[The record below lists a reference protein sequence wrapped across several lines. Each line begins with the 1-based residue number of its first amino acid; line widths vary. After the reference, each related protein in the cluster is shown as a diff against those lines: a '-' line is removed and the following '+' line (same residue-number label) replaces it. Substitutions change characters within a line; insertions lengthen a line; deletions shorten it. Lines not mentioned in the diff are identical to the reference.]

1 MQISV
6 ENTGQL
12 ERKLTVSVPAA
23 SLDDAVRSRLQQLSR
38 EVRLKGFRPGKVPM
52 AVVEKR
58 FGAQVR
64 EEAMGELVRDSF
76 GEALR
81 QENLRPAMSPRIT
94 PVPDAAEGELAFT
107 AEFEV
112 LPELGTIDISGLKI
126 DQIKAEVVDAD
137 IDTMIDTLRQQ
148 RRTWNTVERAAA
160 DGDLVMFEY
169 SAQADDA
176 RFPAEGRER
185 AGTVIGAG
193 GLPPDFEQALV
204 GLSVDDEKRFLVD
217 FPEGWQHR
225 DLAGKQAQIELRVL
239 RIQAS
244 HVPEVDE
251 EFIASFGIPGGE
263 LEQFRAD
270 VRANLE
276 RELSNAVTVRLKGEV
291 IKQLLAANADLV
303 VPRGMVEAE
312 AESMHQSAERQR
324 RQAGPNA
331 PAVPPVAE
339 FVNTATDRV
348 RAAVL
353 IGELARQNG
362 IRLDERRVR
371 EMLATIASTYEEPEQ
386 LIQLYTSNQN
396 LMQGLQQRVIEDQVA
411 EWVSTQAPGETRELS
426 FSEVMK
432 PQT

>member
-12 ERKLTVSVPAA
+12 ERKLTVTVPAA

-64 EEAMGELVRDSF
+64 EEAIGELVRDSF

-81 QENLRPAMSPRIT
+81 QENLRPAMSPQIT
-94 PVPDAAEGELAFT
+94 PVADAAEGEFAFT
-107 AEFEV
+107 AEFDV

-126 DQIKAEVVDAD
+126 NQIKAEVVDAD
-137 IDTMIDTLRQQ
+137 IDHMIDTLRQQ
-148 RRTWNTVERAAA
+148 RRTWNQVDRAAA

-169 SAQADDA
+169 SAQASDA

-185 AGTVIGAG
+185 AGTVIGAA
-193 GLPPDFEQALV
+193 GLPADFEQALI
-204 GLSVDDEKRFLVD
+204 GLAVDEEKTFQVS
-217 FPEGWQHR
+217 FPEDWQHA
-225 DLAGKQAQIELRVL
+225 DLAGKQADIELRVM
-239 RIQAS
+239 RVQAS
-244 HVPEVDE
+244 SVPEIDE
-251 EFIASFGIPGGE
+251 EFIASFGIPGGD
-263 LEQFRAD
+263 LAQFRSD

-276 RELSNAVTVRLKGEV
+276 RELANALTVRMKGEV
-291 IKQLLAANADLV
+291 ITQLLAANADLV
-303 VPRGMVEAE
+303 VPRSMVEAE
-312 AESMHQSAERQR
+312 AASMHQNAERQR
-324 RQAGPNA
+324 RQAGTNA
-331 PAVPPVAE
+331 PAVPPMDQFVAA
-339 FVNTATDRV
+339 ATDRV

-371 EMLATIASTYEEPEQ
+371 ESLATIASTYEEPEQ
-386 LIQLYTSNQN
+386 LIQLYTSNQS
-396 LMQGLQQRVIEDQVA
+396 LMQGLQQRVIEDQVS
-411 EWVSTQAPGETRELS
+411 EWVATQAPGETREMG

-432 PQT
+432 PQA